1 MPRFADLLGLFG
13 SAVVIVAGAAAAGRR
28 LGLPRSK
35 LASLTGVVA
44 VAALVP
50 IGGLPLSALLRGI
63 AGDWSLTT
71 LILLLGDLHR
81 AFRPGEET
89 FSPRGVRALQV
100 LLTAGG
106 LFLYPLALGLG
117 AWDPYRLGYGH
128 PWLVAVLLLVALG
141 SLLLD
146 LRLVTFAVALAV
158 LSWAAAAGES
168 RNLWDYLL
176 DPPVFLWSLASLL
189 ARASAALAR
198 GRRRGGDEPVRIP
211 AGSSR

>member
-13 SAVVIVAGAAAAGRR
+13 SAVVIVAVAVAAGRR
-28 LGLPRSK
+28 LGLPRSR
-35 LASLTGVVA
+35 LASLAGAVA

-50 IGGLPLSALLRGI
+50 IGGLPLAAVLRGI

-71 LILLLGDLHR
+71 LLLLLGGVHR
-81 AFRPGEET
+81 AFRPGEAR
-89 FSPRGVRALQV
+89 FSARSVSSLQALV
-100 LLTAGG
+100 AAGG

-117 AWDPYRLGYGH
+117 AWDPYRFGYGN
-128 PWLVAVLLLVALG
+128 PGLVAALLLVALG

-158 LSWAAAAGES
+158 LAWTAAAGES

-176 DPPVFLWSLASLL
+176 DPLVFLWSLASLL
-189 ARASAALAR
+189 GRRAAALAR
-198 GRRRGGDEPVRIP
+198 GRRRGEDGPITIP
-211 AGSSR
+211 AGSPR